1 MKNRRDEIFQKIAA
15 KSSVVDTGFM
25 LNGVPSP
32 CILWDGPTSGN
43 GRGGGYGRT
52 SLNGMTVAVHL
63 VMYSHFYGFIPGNRQ
78 VDHLCNQRLCWNPV
92 HLDLVS
98 HKENQK
104 RRIQR
109 GQVS

>member
-15 KSSVVDTGFM
+15 KSSVVDTGFV
-25 LNGVPSP
+25 LNGAPSP
-32 CILWDGPTSGN
+32 CIFWDGPTSGN

-109 GQVS
+109 GQFS